1 MDIPS
6 ALHNLPL
13 SSVIAIIAG
22 VIVLMIPR
30 VLNYAIASYLLAI
43 GLLGLL
49 HFFSGH
55 PIRPQTLISLVA
67 GTLVLIR
74 PNILGYVVGIYLIL
88 IGLLESGVVRF

>member
-22 VIVLMIPR
+22 VIVLLVPR
-30 VLNYAIASYLLAI
+30 VLNYAIATYLLAI
-43 GLLGLL
+43 GILGLL
-49 HFFSGH
+49 HFFDGY
-55 PIRPQTLISLVA
+55 PIRPQTLIALVA

-74 PNILGYVVGIYLIL
+74 PNILSYIVGVYLIL
-88 IGLLESGVVRF
+88 IGLLDAGIVRF